1 MSSQWKHKAL
11 TWAKPQTFQG
21 LSLNTCN
28 ALGREALV
36 MTLEAD
42 HGQLRLIFCRQHK
55 SKFLVNSIYKAF
67 PFVFKNPSCLFL
79 GGTWFEFATWICI
92 PQNCSS
98 ETPSTCFFFFKF
110 QFSLF
115 SQSTN
120 GNLEKKHW
128 AAEDGAVRGNC
139 ASGFVRSPAWEPALL
154 LGLPKAGLRHL
165 SYFCGSV
172 PWHPIPFL
180 TLLLPDN
187 CRRQPVDWGQ
197 VPKAGVDPRNWT
209 LKNSED
215 MERWARRIT
224 G

>member
-21 LSLNTCN
+21 LSPNTCN

-98 ETPSTCFFFFKF
+98 ETPSTCFFFFLISVQPLLSVDKRKSGEETLGRRRWGCARKLCLWIC
-110 QFSLF
+110 QVARL
-115 SQSTN
+115 
-120 GNLEKKHW
+120 
-128 AAEDGAVRGNC
+128 GA
-139 ASGFVRSPAWEPALL
+139 
-154 LGLPKAGLRHL
+154 
-165 SYFCGSV
+165 GS
-172 PWHPIPFL
+172 
-180 TLLLPDN
+180 
-187 CRRQPVDWGQ
+187 
-197 VPKAGVDPRNWT
+197 APR
-209 LKNSED
+209 L
-215 MERWARRIT
+215 A
-224 G
+224 